1 MSETPEQ
8 EQEPE
13 QAPQA
18 PQQAPQAPQQDP
30 QAPERPHPPVG
41 SWGEDLLGPGFQA
54 RTLELAPDAE
64 EDGAVATL
72 VRYLPAEDPQALEGT
87 PSEPSFVWLY
97 LHGWNDYFFNPEL
110 ARRVARLGGA
120 FYALDLRRYG
130 RSLRPEQMLG
140 WVEDL
145 AVYDEEIGL
154 ALTLAWAGHGQ
165 SRPTVLCGHSTG
177 GLTASLWAHH
187 HPGVLAGLVLN
198 SAWLEIQG
206 AEPVRVLGEPIVR
219 AFARLSGRDPVALP
233 TYDPSD
239 LFTVT
244 DGWTE
249 ADGELP
255 DPSWADDPYV
265 TGWHVD
271 PRWKH
276 VPTPP
281 IRPGWLAAILDA
293 QAAVSSGLHVTC
305 PVLSIGSARSHLG
318 VVRTQDSRST
328 DTVVDADG
336 TARRAIGL
344 GPLVTVARV
353 EGAVHDVFLSAPPVR
368 EQAYAVLEQWLRGY
382 VLS

>member
-1 MSETPEQ
+1 M
-8 EQEPE
+8 
-13 QAPQA
+13 
-18 PQQAPQAPQQDP
+18 
-30 QAPERPHPPVG
+30 
-41 SWGEDLLGPGFQA
+41 LGPGFQA
-54 RTLELAPDAE
+54 RTLELTPDTE

-72 VRYLPAEDPQALEGT
+72 VRYLPREDPAAPEGT
-87 PSEPSFVWLY
+87 PSEPSFVLLY
-97 LHGWNDYFFNPEL
+97 LHGWNDYFFNPGL

-130 RSLRPEQMLG
+130 RSLREGQMLG

-145 AVYDEEIGL
+145 AAYDEEIGL
-154 ALTLAWAGHGQ
+154 ALTLAWAEHGQ
-165 SRPTVLCGHSTG
+165 SLPTVLCGHSTG
-177 GLTASLWAHH
+177 GLTASLWAHR
-187 HPGVLAGLVLN
+187 HPGVLAGLVLS

-219 AFARLSGRDPVALP
+219 ALARLSPRDPVTLP
-233 TYDPSD
+233 SYDPST
-239 LFTVT
+239 LFTVV

-271 PRWKH
+271 PEWKH
-276 VPTPP
+276 LPTPP
-281 IRPGWLAAILDA
+281 IRPGWLAAILDG
-293 QAAVSSGLHVTC
+293 QAAVASGLAVTC

-318 VVRTQDSRST
+318 VVRSQDSRST

-368 EQAYAVLEQWLRGY
+368 EQGYAVLERWLRGY